1 MMEGRVGMERR
12 TSLVVN
18 FVIRVIVGCT
28 MIFFANEWLDM
39 QGYAA
44 HVGFNLITLLT
55 SGTLGIPGVAL
66 LYGITFY
73 KIL

>member
-28 MIFFANEWLDM
+28 IIFFANEWLDM

-55 SGTLGIPGVAL
+55 TGTLVIPGVAL